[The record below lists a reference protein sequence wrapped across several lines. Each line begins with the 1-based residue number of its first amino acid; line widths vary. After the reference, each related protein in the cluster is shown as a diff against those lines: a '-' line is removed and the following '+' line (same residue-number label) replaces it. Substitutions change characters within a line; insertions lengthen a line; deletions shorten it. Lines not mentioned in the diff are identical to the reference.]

1 MKSVLVTGGAG
12 YIGSHTVQQLE
23 KQQIHVVVLDNLS
36 TGHRAAVRS
45 SPFYIGDIADT
56 ELVKAIIHKHH
67 IDAVI
72 HFAAKSLV
80 SESVRKPELYF
91 RENTMHSFSFFE
103 NVIREGIK
111 HIVFSSTAAV
121 YGSAH
126 HGPIRETDSLQPVNP
141 YGESKLMIEKYLHW
155 MGKVHGMKW
164 IALRYFNAA
173 GASLDGSI
181 GEDHQPESH
190 LIPLVLQTALGHRE
204 FISIYGDD
212 YPTADGTCIR
222 DYIHVLDLAQAH
234 ILALHALYEGE
245 IKQNVYNVGTG
256 SGHSVKE
263 IIDQSE
269 RITGRAIKRKIDPR
283 RAGDPPVL
291 VADSQSLQE
300 HLGWKPK
307 YSDLYTMIKSAW
319 KWHQTHPYGYDTA
332 VVADERAP
340 MVTGSSECAHARGD
354 C

>member
-12 YIGSHTVQQLE
+12 YISSHTVQELE
-23 KQQIHVVVLDNLS
+23 KQQINVVVLDNLS

-45 SPFYIGDIADT
+45 SQFYIGDIADA
-56 ELVKAIIHKHH
+56 ELVREIIHRHH

-80 SESVRKPELYF
+80 SESVLKPELYF
-91 RENTMHSFSFFE
+91 RENTIHSFSFFE
-103 NVIREGIK
+103 NVIREGVK

-121 YGSAH
+121 YGAAH

-141 YGESKLMIEKYLHW
+141 YGESKFMIEKYLHW
-155 MGKVHGMKW
+155 MGKVHVVKW
-164 IALRYFNAA
+164 IALRYFNAD

-181 GEDHQPESH
+181 GEDHQPKSH

-212 YPTADGTCIR
+212 YPTSDGTCIR
-222 DYIHVLDLAQAH
+222 DYIHVLDLAQVH
-234 ILALHALYEGE
+234 ILALHALYQGD
-245 IKQNVYNVGTG
+245 IKQNVYNVGTS

-263 IIDQSE
+263 IIDLSE
-269 RITGRAIKRKIDPR
+269 QITGREIKRRIDPR

-291 VADSQSLQE
+291 IADSQNLQE
-300 HLGWKPK
+300 HLGWQPK
-307 YSDLYTMIKSAW
+307 AICTLL
-319 KWHQTHPYGYDTA
+319 
-332 VVADERAP
+332 
-340 MVTGSSECAHARGD
+340 
-354 C
+354 